1 MSNSLRKAIMIRSK
15 CKTKYNKNRTE
26 ENWSNHEKQRNFY
39 VNLLRKAKKKKQCFN
54 NLKIGNDEKK
64 SYFFK

>member
-26 ENWSNHEKQRNFY
+26 ENWSNHEKQRNLY
-39 VNLLRKAKKKKQCFN
+39 VNLLRKAKKKN
-54 NLKIGNDEKK
+54 NVSTI
-64 SYFFK
+64 

>member
-26 ENWSNHEKQRNFY
+26 ENWSNHEKQRNLY
-39 VNLLRKAKKKKQCFN
+39 VNLLRKAKKKQCFN

-64 SYFFK
+64 SNFFK